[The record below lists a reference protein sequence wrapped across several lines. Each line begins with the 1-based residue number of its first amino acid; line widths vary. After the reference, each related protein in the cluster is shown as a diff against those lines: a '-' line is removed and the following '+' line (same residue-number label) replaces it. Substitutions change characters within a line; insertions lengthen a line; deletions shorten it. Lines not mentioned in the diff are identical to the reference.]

1 MQILNSDE
9 RRPTIIAAS
18 AHRLTDTFRTVLPEF
33 SGRAHIEVIAKG
45 FDDAIAAIGE
55 RSASRACDVVVGAG
69 AHGAY
74 LRQHLSQPVALVK
87 VGGFDLMAALSKA
100 RLISD
105 RIAVVMHL
113 HISPELIRFAG
124 LFALPLELRAYETTD
139 DARLCIH
146 ELAQLGIKA
155 IVGPGLIA
163 NLAYEAGLEGVLVYS
178 LDSVRAAFEDAI
190 AIASAKLAEKS
201 RRAQLDSVLRHLNDG
216 VVAVDMAGR
225 IVTMNPAVEKLTGTA
240 IKETL
245 GKPVQ
250 SVLADLKLGQV
261 LTRGLS
267 DIGSVEDMA
276 GRSIV
281 VDRVPLFD
289 EGVQTGA
296 IFTLHGSSTLE
307 RAVSKLRAH
316 SQRKSRAA
324 RYRLDDVVAESP
336 QMQNVV
342 RQCAIFAAHS
352 DAAVLISGQSGT
364 GKELLAQGIH
374 NASRRKRAPFVAINC
389 GAFTETLLESELFGY
404 EEGAFTGASRHGKV
418 GLFEAANQGTLF
430 LDEIGEMPLHLQTR
444 LLRAL
449 QEKEITRVGGV
460 DAVPV
465 DVRIV
470 AATHR
475 DLIAMV
481 RMGTFREDLFYRL
494 NILQVAVPPL
504 LGRSEDIQVLG
515 VRLIENALRR
525 ADREGL
531 ADALL
536 HVALPPMQAYPWPGN
551 VREME
556 NFVERLAM
564 ACLVADRAPRRHEI
578 KSMLAEMGNPSAP
591 DLSTARSMTSERRS
605 HDSELARAMLAT
617 CGGNHDEAAK
627 RLGISRTTLWRK
639 LRAGERDR
647 P

>member
-18 AHRLTDTFRTVLPEF
+18 AHRLTDTFRIVLPEF
-33 SGRAHIEVIAKG
+33 SSRADIEVIDKG
-45 FDDAIAAIGE
+45 FDEAITAINE
-55 RSASRACDVVVGAG
+55 RSAIRGCDVVVGTG

-113 HISPELIRFAG
+113 HISPELRRFAG

-139 DARLCIH
+139 DARRCIH

-163 NLAYEAGLEGVLVYS
+163 NLAYAAGLEGVLVYS
-178 LDSVRAAFEDAI
+178 TDSVRAAFEDAI

-225 IVTMNPAVEKLTGTA
+225 IVTVNPAVEKLTGTA
-240 IKETL
+240 VGNTL
-245 GKPVQ
+245 GKAVQ
-250 SVLADLKLGQV
+250 SVLTDLKLGQV
-261 LTRGLS
+261 LTRGLT
-267 DIGSVEDMA
+267 DIGSVEDMS

-316 SQRKSRAA
+316 SHRKSRAA
-324 RYRLDDVVAESP
+324 RYRLEDVVAESP
-336 QMQNVV
+336 QMKNVV
-342 RQCAIFAAHS
+342 KKCAVFAAHS
-352 DAAVLISGQSGT
+352 DAAVLISGESGT

-374 NASRRKRAPFVAINC
+374 NASQRKRAPFVAINC

-460 DAVPV
+460 DAVLV

-481 RMGTFREDLFYRL
+481 RRGTFREDLFYRL
-494 NILQVAVPPL
+494 NILQIAVPPL
-504 LGRSEDIQVLG
+504 HQRPEDINVLG
-515 VRLIENALRR
+515 IKLVTNALRR
-525 ADREGL
+525 ADC
-531 ADALL
+531 DALTSTVL
-536 HVALPPMQAYPWPGN
+536 SAALPAMLAYAWPGN
-551 VREME
+551 VRELE
-556 NFVERLAM
+556 NFAERLAM
-564 ACLVADRAPRRHEI
+564 ACLVNDKAPTRREI
-578 KSMLAEMGNPSAP
+578 KTMLAEMGNP
-591 DLSTARSMTSERRS
+591 TASELPEGRSLPSERRS
-605 HDSELARAMLAT
+605 RDSELARDMLDA
-617 CGGNHDEAAK
+617 CGGNHDETAR

-639 LRAGERDR
+639 LRAAE
-647 P
+647 

>member
-33 SGRAHIEVIAKG
+33 IGRANIEVIDRG
-45 FDDAIAAIGE
+45 FDDAITAINE
-55 RSASRACDVVVGAG
+55 RSVLRGCDVVVGAG

-113 HISPELIRFAG
+113 HISPELRRFAG

-163 NLAYEAGLEGVLVYS
+163 NLAYAAGLEGVLVYS
-178 LDSVRAAFEDAI
+178 PDSVRSAFEDAI

-225 IVTMNPAVEKLTGTA
+225 IVTVNPAVEKLTGTA
-240 IKETL
+240 VGDTL
-245 GKPVQ
+245 GKAVQ
-250 SVLADLKLGQV
+250 SVLTDLKLGQV
-261 LTRGLS
+261 LTRGLT
-267 DIGSVEDMA
+267 DIGSVEDMS

-316 SQRKSRAA
+316 SHRKSRAA

-336 QMQNVV
+336 QMKNVV
-342 RQCAIFAAHS
+342 KKCAVFAAHS
-352 DAAVLISGQSGT
+352 DAAVLISGESGT

-404 EEGAFTGASRHGKV
+404 EEGAFTGASRHGKI

-460 DAVPV
+460 DAVLV

-481 RMGTFREDLFYRL
+481 RRGTFREDLFYRL
-494 NILQVAVPPL
+494 NILQIAVPPL
-504 LGRSEDIQVLG
+504 HQRPEDINVLG
-515 VRLIENALRR
+515 IKLVTNALRR
-525 ADREGL
+525 ADCDVL
-531 ADALL
+531 TATVLSA
-536 HVALPPMQAYPWPGN
+536 ALPAMLAYAWPGN
-551 VREME
+551 VRELE
-556 NFVERLAM
+556 NFAERLAM
-564 ACLVADRAPRRHEI
+564 ACLVNDKAPTRREI
-578 KSMLAEMGNPSAP
+578 KIMLSEMGNPTVP
-591 DLSTARSMTSERRS
+591 ELPEGRSLPSERRS
-605 HDSELARAMLAT
+605 RDSELARDMLDA
-617 CGGNHDEAAK
+617 CGGNHDETAK

-639 LRAGERDR
+639 LRAAELKPD
-647 P
+647 